1 MIAAV
6 VLSLAAL
13 IVAIAGV
20 CLTVRRTGK
29 LEQRLET
36 ALAESAQRA
45 EAARFE
51 ATERVEAWV
60 RSEFAAE
67 RETAANSLNQRSE
80 ETLGDIQAIF
90 ESFRATVKADMAG
103 TLGNALSEL
112 AASQQTDSARAAR
125 NEEAS

>member
-6 VLSLAAL
+6 ILSLAAL

-20 CLTVRRTGK
+20 CLALRRTGELK
-29 LEQRLET
+29 RRLET

-45 EAARFE
+45 EAARSE

-67 RETAANSLNQRSE
+67 RETAANALSQWSE
-80 ETLGDIQAIF
+80 EAFGDIEALF

-103 TLGNALSEL
+103 MLGDALCEL
-112 AASQQTDSARAAR
+112 TTSQQTDSASATRSGEAR
-125 NEEAS
+125 

>member
-6 VLSLAAL
+6 ILSLAAL

-20 CLTVRRTGK
+20 CLALRRTGK
-29 LEQRLET
+29 LERRLDT
-36 ALAESAQRA
+36 ALAESVQRA
-45 EAARFE
+45 EAARSE

-67 RETAANSLNQRSE
+67 RETAANSLDQRSE
-80 ETLGDIQAIF
+80 EALGDIQAIF

-103 TLGNALSEL
+103 MLGNALSEL
-112 AASQQTDSARAAR
+112 AASWQTDRASAAR
-125 NEEAS
+125 NEETS